1 MQDLCA
7 RLVRPLDIVDHE
19 NGWPAAPG
27 GLQKLRNGM
36 RQPRLAHL
44 GKVVRQLWQPR
55 NALCDL
61 RNQGSE
67 FRERHERHGLQRGRR
82 HAIESAGDQIDDRLI
97 RHAAFDLVAIG
108 RDRREVPRL
117 RKARNFAH
125 QSALA
130 DAGLP
135 FNQDRV
141 PRPGGKARYEVGQ
154 QDKFI
159 PSAHKWRDIASGRQ
173 CTRCVAG
180 GGSVGRRV
188 SIKRRGIDAQAA
200 PAAHRASCVE
210 KIAPLVVRDGK
221 RFGEPFG
228 KSPRRT
234 AFVGLDL
241 ADRKART
248 THSFCERFL
257 GKVQRPSAAPQPI
270 AERLGSIRQHP
281 PPYSSPG

>member
-7 RLVRPLDIVDHE
+7 RLVRPLDIIDHE
-19 NGWPAAPG
+19 NEWPAAPG

-61 RNQGSE
+61 RNQGGE

-141 PRPGGKARYEVGQ
+141 PRPGGKARNQIRQ
-154 QDKFI
+154 QDKFK
-159 PSAHKWRDIASGRQ
+159 PSAYKWRDIASGRR
-173 CTRCVAG
+173 CTWCVAG
-180 GGSVGRRV
+180 GGSIRRRV
-188 SIKRRGIDAQAA
+188 SINRRIAARRRVAVERRGIDAQAA
-200 PAAHRASCVE
+200 PAANRSGRVE

-221 RFGEPFG
+221 RFGE
-228 KSPRRT
+228 
-234 AFVGLDL
+234 
-241 ADRKART
+241 
-248 THSFCERFL
+248 SFS
-257 GKVQRPSAAPQPI
+257 KWP
-270 AERLGSIRQHP
+270 
-281 PPYSSPG
+281 